1 MRPFIAISLLFCFIV
16 YHFGYHVFHKVY
28 QYKIEKD
35 WTERVYQE
43 DFSNKKVMKIP
54 MKLPYSFDEEGF
66 QLTNIPFTKDGK
78 AYRAIQ
84 KRFKDDTF
92 ELVYVPDMAKIK
104 LEINTKQWILTIL
117 PENSSDSQNDQVI
130 SQTSL
135 KDYIK
140 PLFQFVFSKPSV
152 NRMNWNSF
160 FTCFWLETLIPFPS
174 PPPRLV

>member
-1 MRPFIAISLLFCFIV
+1 
-16 YHFGYHVFHKVY
+16 
-28 QYKIEKD
+28 
-35 WTERVYQE
+35 
-43 DFSNKKVMKIP
+43 MKIP
-54 MKLPYSFDEEGF
+54 MKLPYSFEEDGF

-78 AYRAIQ
+78 AYRAIK

-104 LEINTKQWILTIL
+104 LEINTKEWILSLI
-117 PENSSDSQNDQVI
+117 PENNSGSQNDQVI

-140 PLFQFVFSKPSV
+140 TFFQFVCLQPFV
-152 NRMNWNSF
+152 LRINWKSF
-160 FTCFWLETLIPFPS
+160 FTCFWTDTPLPLPS